1 MTLNV
6 HSQNKMAD
14 GMVQLF
20 DFGEDF
26 EAVLEG
32 DEVFEEEF
40 GAAVSNVSII
50 YLWKWLLFCF
60 SELKSSE

>member
-14 GMVQLF
+14 GMVKLF

-26 EAVLEG
+26 EAILDVLEG

-50 YLWKWLLFCF
+50 YL
-60 SELKSSE
+60 